1 MATTSSRRDG
11 QDGGGRAVRTN
22 TSEAPAPCR
31 ARGQHLKHIFLC
43 HSHLLHPPKK
53 NTNTQKWMLVP
64 GEDVETCLQAQSRR
78 AAQAAQAPLC
88 PVTSTCLRCSNGPAG
103 MMVSHRAQG
112 CGLPLTVHREPSP
125 QLPGASRR
133 VSLQVSMKAALTS
146 LGPGAAGHPFSP
158 QLPAP
163 HGAAGRPHPLDP
175 ASQACHHQ
183 EPGPGRAA
191 GCTRLGTTLY
201 CVYLFEV
208 TLVLGKGKFHCVIV
222 FLI

>member
-1 MATTSSRRDG
+1 M
-11 QDGGGRAVRTN
+11 
-22 TSEAPAPCR
+22 SEAPAPCR
-31 ARGQHLKHIFLC
+31 ARGRHLKHIFLC

-208 TLVLGKGKFHCVIV
+208 TLVQIGRAHV
-222 FLI
+222 

>member
-11 QDGGGRAVRTN
+11 QDGGGREVRTN
-22 TSEAPAPCR
+22 MSEAPAPCR
-31 ARGQHLKHIFLC
+31 ARGRHLKHIFLC
-43 HSHLLHPPKK
+43 HSHLLLPQKD
-53 NTNTQKWMLVP
+53 TNTQKWMLVP
-64 GEDVETCLQAQSRR
+64 DEDAETRLQAQSWR

-103 MMVSHRAQG
+103 MTVSHRARG
-112 CGLPLTVHREPSP
+112 CGLPLTVHGEPSL

-146 LGPGAAGHPFSP
+146 LGPGGAGRPFSP

-163 HGAAGRPHPLDP
+163 HGAAGCPHPLDP